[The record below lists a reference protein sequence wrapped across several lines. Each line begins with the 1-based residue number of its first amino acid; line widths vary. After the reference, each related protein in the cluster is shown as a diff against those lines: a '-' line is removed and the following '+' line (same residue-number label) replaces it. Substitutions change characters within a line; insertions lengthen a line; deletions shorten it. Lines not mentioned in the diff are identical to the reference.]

1 MSDSEPELA
10 PIALPQKK
18 APSPR
23 KKEEEPELAPIPVAA
38 SAASAASAAAAPPPQ
53 PARPAAGETDGKL
66 RGRRTALPPDLIP
79 GYVLEEWLGEGTMGA
94 VYRAKQV
101 SLERTVAVKVLT
113 PHLAKN
119 ERYLKRFQR
128 EARAVAKLNHPN
140 VVSGIDVGESQGC
153 RYFVMEYV
161 EGPTLLQL
169 LEKTGR
175 LDAMSATHI
184 IHQIARALDH
194 AHRTGLVHRDVKPAN
209 IIVTSKG
216 NVAKLC
222 DLGLAKEV
230 SEGGADTGE
239 GRAMGTPFY
248 ISPEQARGEADIDIR
263 SDIYSLGATYYHA
276 VCGRPPFTG
285 PTPAVIMAKHLT
297 EDIVPVRT
305 VVSQVPVG
313 VAGVIERALRR
324 SRADR
329 YQSPEEMI
337 KELDQVL
344 DGTWKPPHHT
354 YLSSPS
360 ARRRARIRRH
370 R

>member
-1 MSDSEPELA
+1 MSDSEPEMA
-10 PIALPQKK
+10 PISIPPKRPPAAKPAPQT
-18 APSPR
+18 APRSASR
-23 KKEEEPELAPIPVAA
+23 AGDEPEMAPIPMPGGR
-38 SAASAASAAAAPPPQ
+38 SAGEPR
-53 PARPAAGETDGKL
+53 RPAAAETGGKL

-101 SLERTVAVKVLT
+101 SLDRTVAVKVLT

-140 VVSGIDVGESQGC
+140 VVSGIDVGESKGC

-169 LEKTGR
+169 LEKDGR
-175 LDAMSATHI
+175 LDAMSATRI
-184 IHQIARALDH
+184 ILQIARALDH
-194 AHRTGLVHRDVKPAN
+194 AHNAGLVHRDVKPAN
-209 IIVTSKG
+209 IIVTTKA

-230 SEGGADTGE
+230 AEGGADTGE

-263 SDIYSLGATYYHA
+263 SDLYSLGVTYYHA
-276 VCGRPPFTG
+276 VCGRPPFSG

-297 EDIVPVRT
+297 ETAPPVR
-305 VVSQVPVG
+305 QLVPAAPLG
-313 VAGVIERALRR
+313 VAAVIEKAMRKRR
-324 SRADR
+324 EER
-329 YQSPEEMI
+329 YQTPDHMI
-337 KELDQVL
+337 EDLEDVAEGK
-344 DGTWKPPHHT
+344 WKPAI
-354 YLSSPS
+354 S
-360 ARRRARIRRH
+360 AAIRRRARLRRQ

>member
-1 MSDSEPELA
+1 VSDSEPELA
-10 PIALPQKK
+10 PIALPPKK
-18 APSPR
+18 AKTPR
-23 KKEEEPELAPIPVAA
+23 GKDDEPELAPIPVAA
-38 SAASAASAAAAPPPQ
+38 RSAEEPARAPV
-53 PARPAAGETDGKL
+53 RPAAGETDGKL

-94 VYRAKQV
+94 VYRANQV
-101 SLERTVAVKVLT
+101 SLQRTVAVKVLT

-169 LEKTGR
+169 LEEHGR
-175 LDAMSATHI
+175 LDAMTATRI
-184 IHQIARALDH
+184 IHQIAKALDH

-209 IIVTSKG
+209 IIVTAKG
-216 NVAKLC
+216 HVAKLC

-305 VVSQVPVG
+305 VVPQVPLG

-337 KELDQVL
+337 KDLDQVL
-344 DGTWKPPHHT
+344 DGSWKPPHHT
-354 YLSSPS
+354 FLSSAS
-360 ARRRARIRRH
+360 ARRRARLRRH

>member
-1 MSDSEPELA
+1 LSD
-10 PIALPQKK
+10 
-18 APSPR
+18 
-23 KKEEEPELAPIPVAA
+23 EEPEMAPISIPPKKPAQPA
-38 SAASAASAAAAPPPQ
+38 PSAAKPAPAKKDDVPDMAPIGGAPGRPIAA
-53 PARPAAGETDGKL
+53 ETDGARP
-66 RGRRTALPPDLIP
+66 RGRRTVLPPDLIP

-94 VYRAKQV
+94 VYRAKQL

-119 ERYLKRFQR
+119 ESYLKRFQR

-140 VVSGIDVGESQGC
+140 VVSGIDVGESNGC

-169 LEKTGR
+169 LEKDGR
-175 LDAMSATHI
+175 LDPMTASKI
-184 IHQIARALDH
+184 ILQIARALDH
-194 AHRTGLVHRDVKPAN
+194 AHKAGLVHRDVKPAN
-209 IIVTSKG
+209 IIVMQKSGT
-216 NVAKLC
+216 AKLC

-230 SEGGADTGE
+230 TEGGADTGE

-248 ISPEQARGEADIDIR
+248 ISPEQARGAPNIDIR

-276 VCGRPPFTG
+276 VTGRPPFTG

-297 EDIVPVRT
+297 EQVAPVRS
-305 VVSQVPVG
+305 VVPNIAHG
-313 VAGVIERALRR
+313 IAAVIEKALQK

-329 YQSPEEMI
+329 YQDPEEMI
-337 KELDQVL
+337 DELEEVVE
-344 DGTWKPPHHT
+344 GKWKPAG
-354 YLSSPS
+354 SAAAS
-360 ARRRARIRRH
+360 ARRRQRMLRRH

>member
-1 MSDSEPELA
+1 MA
-10 PIALPQKK
+10 PIAIPGKPRPAPK
-18 APSPR
+18 ATRSDD
-23 KKEEEPELAPIPVAA
+23 EPEMAPIAIPPRAPLPAAA
-38 SAASAASAAAAPPPQ
+38 S
-53 PARPAAGETDGKL
+53 TDQGKL
-66 RGRRTALPPDLIP
+66 KGRRTALPPDLIP
-79 GYVLEEWLGEGTMGA
+79 GYVLEEWLGEGSMGA

-101 SLERTVAVKVLT
+101 SLDRTVAVKVLT

-140 VVSGIDVGESQGC
+140 VVSGIDVGESKGC
-153 RYFVMEYV
+153 RFFVMEYV

-169 LEKTGR
+169 LEKDGR
-175 LDAMSATHI
+175 LDAMSATRI
-184 IHQIARALDH
+184 VLQVARALDH
-194 AHRTGLVHRDVKPAN
+194 AHKAGLVHRDVKPAN

-230 SEGGADTGE
+230 AEGGADTGE

-248 ISPEQARGEADIDIR
+248 ISPEQARGESNIDIR
-263 SDIYSLGATYYHA
+263 SDLYSLGATYYHA
-276 VCGRPPFTG
+276 VCGRPPFSG

-297 EDIVPVRT
+297 EPVPPVRSIVPA
-305 VVSQVPVG
+305 VPMG
-313 VAGVIERALRR
+313 VASVIEKSLKK

-329 YQSPEEMI
+329 YQDPEEMI
-337 KELDQVL
+337 EELEDVL
-344 DGTWKPPHHT
+344 EGKWKP
-354 YLSSPS
+354 SGS
-360 ARRRARIRRH
+360 ASRLRRVRLRRH